1 MCDFNVSNARG
12 NFLTGPVSIH
22 SQNTTRALALFCI
35 ASPPACHDI
44 NRETAHSMTVL
55 STAFGNARRFR
66 FPASLLFVL
75 TLLLT
80 TANTAWAF
88 GGSNSLFGGQN
99 SQFLPVDEA
108 LPFSH
113 TTDGNSIVLYWDI
126 TPGHYLYKDRISIK
140 ALDEGA
146 SAGEPQYSSPGTAT
160 EDEFFGKTTVFFDP
174 VEARMPITL
183 PENTREAR
191 FEVTYQ
197 GCAEA
202 GLCYP
207 PQTRE
212 VLFYQSNSAGGAQ
225 ASTETTAANPTKPKV
240 DTSSATGLAGFLSE
254 QSTLVIAGVFLLLGL
269 GLTFTPCVL
278 PMVPIISSLV
288 SGQNTRTTGQAILL
302 SSSYVLGMA
311 LTYAGAGVLTGL
323 LGASFNLQAQLQ
335 SPWVLGVFALLFV
348 VFALSMFDLFEIQL
362 PRAIRDS
369 LNNASQSLT
378 GGRVL
383 SIFGIGALSA
393 LIVSPCVSAPLA
405 GSLLYISTTQDA
417 VIGGVALFALGLGM
431 GIPLILVAVGG
442 RKLLPS
448 SGHWMTTV
456 KHFYGVML
464 IAVAIWLVERMVPG
478 WVGLTMWGVLIAIT
492 GVQLGAF
499 DAAKAGWERTRKGL
513 GLIFFAYGL
522 ALLAGAI
529 AGANN
534 PLAPLDPFIAK
545 ATFSGEPGNPS
556 RPDTSHAGFERVEAP
571 ADIEAMLVKARQEGR
586 PVMLDF
592 YADWCI
598 SCKVMERNVFSH
610 ASVSDALQPFTLLQI
625 DMTDNTPA
633 QQAMLDELGL
643 FGPPAIL
650 FYDSNGD
657 EMGQQRV
664 LGEMNRNQFLDHV
677 NGLTP
682 SI

>member
-1 MCDFNVSNARG
+1 MAGD
-12 NFLTGPVSIH
+12 LLMP
-22 SQNTTRALALFCI
+22 L
-35 ASPPACHDI
+35 I
-44 NRETAHSMTVL
+44 NREIAHFMTALSIVFGCIQRLTKPLGLLCAFTVL
-55 STAFGNARRFR
+55 LTATNTASAFGDNNSF
-66 FPASLLFVL
+66 
-75 TLLLT
+75 
-80 TANTAWAF
+80 F
-88 GGSNSLFGGQN
+88 GSQG
-99 SQFLPVDEA
+99 SQFLQVDEA

-113 TTDGNSIVLYWDI
+113 TTEANTVVLSWDI
-126 TPGHYLYKDRISIK
+126 TPGHYLYRDRISIK
-140 ALDEGA
+140 ALDDGA
-146 SAGEPQYSSPGTAT
+146 TAGALEYTSSGTET
-160 EDEFFGKTTVFFDP
+160 EDEYFGKTTVFFDP
-174 VEARMPITL
+174 VEATVPITL
-183 PENTREAR
+183 PANMREAR

-212 VLFYQSNSAGGAQ
+212 VLFYQSQEPGSGQAAGSEGN
-225 ASTETTAANPTKPKV
+225 TTQTATTSQV

-254 QSTLVIAGVFLLLGL
+254 QSTLVIAGVFFLLGL

-288 SGQNTRTTGQAILL
+288 SGQNTRTTGHALLL

-335 SPWVLGVFALLFV
+335 SPWVLGVFSLLFV
-348 VFALSMFDLFEIQL
+348 VFALSMFGLFEIQL
-362 PRAIRDS
+362 PRFIREP
-369 LNNASQSLT
+369 LNDASQRLT

-417 VIGGVALFALGLGM
+417 VIGGIALFALGLGM
-431 GIPLILVAVGG
+431 GVPLILVAVGG
-442 RKLLPS
+442 RKVLPT

-464 IAVAIWLVERMVPG
+464 IAVAIWLIERLVPG
-478 WVGLTMWGVLIAIT
+478 WVGLTLWGILAAIT

-529 AGANN
+529 TGANN
-534 PLAPLDPFIAK
+534 PLAPLDPFLAK
-545 ATFSGEPGNPS
+545 ATSTGAPGSSAGYNV
-556 RPDTSHAGFERVEAP
+556 SHADFKRVETP
-571 ADIEAMLVKARQEGR
+571 AEIETMLLQAQQQGR

-598 SCKVMERNVFSH
+598 SCKVMERNVFS
-610 ASVSDALQPFTLLQI
+610 DADVVRSLQPFTLLQL
-625 DMTDNTPA
+625 DLTDNTPA

-650 FYDSNGD
+650 FYDSSGN
-657 EMGQQRV
+657 EMALQRV
-664 LGEMNRNQFLDHV
+664 LGEMNLSQFMDHV
-677 NGLTP
+677 QGLTP
-682 SI
+682 AI

>member
-1 MCDFNVSNARG
+1 M
-12 NFLTGPVSIH
+12 
-22 SQNTTRALALFCI
+22 RALSTTSGSTRRLTRPYSLFL
-35 ASPPACHDI
+35 
-44 NRETAHSMTVL
+44 VL
-55 STAFGNARRFR
+55 A
-66 FPASLLFVL
+66 
-75 TLLLT
+75 LLLAVT
-80 TANTAWAF
+80 NASWAL
-88 GGSNSLFGGQN
+88 GSSNSLFGGQG

-113 TTDGNSIVLYWDI
+113 STEGNAVVLFWDI
-126 TPGHYLYKDRISIK
+126 TPGHYLYRDRISVK
-140 ALDEGA
+140 ALDEGV
-146 SAGEPQYSSPGTAT
+146 SAGAPEFSNSGAET
-160 EDEFFGKTTVFFDP
+160 EDDYFGKTTVFFDP
-174 VEARMPITL
+174 VEARIPVTMPDNI
-183 PENTREAR
+183 REAR

-197 GCAEA
+197 GCAKA

-212 VLFYQSNSAGGAQ
+212 VLFYQSQDSGSGSQKSSQGEAGQSGKAPR
-225 ASTETTAANPTKPKV
+225 A

-288 SGQNTRTTGQAILL
+288 SGQNTRTTGHALLL
-302 SSSYVLGMA
+302 SGSYVLGMA

-335 SPWVLGVFALLFV
+335 SPWVLGVFALMFV

-362 PRAIRDS
+362 PRFIS
-369 LNNASQSLT
+369 EPLNDASQRLT
-378 GGRVL
+378 GGRVV

-417 VIGGVALFALGLGM
+417 VIGGIALFALGLGM

-442 RKLLPS
+442 RTLLPAT
-448 SGHWMTTV
+448 GHWMTTV

-464 IAVAIWLVERMVPG
+464 IAVAIWLIERLVPG
-478 WVGLTMWGVLIAIT
+478 WLGLTLWGILIAIT

-499 DAAKAGWERTRKGL
+499 DTAKAGWERTRKGL

-522 ALLAGAI
+522 ALLAGAV
-529 AGANN
+529 AGAND
-534 PLAPLDPFIAK
+534 PLAPLDPFVAK
-545 ATFSGEPGNPS
+545 VIPAGSSGNVAASDTRHADFARVENPS
-556 RPDTSHAGFERVEAP
+556 E
-571 ADIEAMLVKARQEGR
+571 IESMLLQARQQGR
-586 PVMLDF
+586 PVVLDF

-598 SCKVMERNVFSH
+598 SCKVMERNVFS
-610 ASVSDALQPFTLLQI
+610 DAGVVRALSAFTLLQL
-625 DMTDNTPA
+625 DLTDNTPA
-633 QQAMLDELGL
+633 QQAMLDSLGL

-650 FYDSNGD
+650 FYDTNGE
-657 EMGQQRV
+657 EMVSQRV
-664 LGEMNRNQFLDHV
+664 LGEMDRDQFMNHI
-677 NGLTP
+677 NGLSP
-682 SI
+682 AI

>member
-1 MCDFNVSNARG
+1 MTAPSTALGRIRR
-12 NFLTGPVSIH
+12 LTGP
-22 SQNTTRALALFCI
+22 
-35 ASPPACHDI
+35 
-44 NRETAHSMTVL
+44 
-55 STAFGNARRFR
+55 ST
-66 FPASLLFVL
+66 LLFVFA
-75 TLLLT
+75 LLLT
-80 TANTAWAF
+80 ATNAAWAF
-88 GGSNSLFGGQN
+88 GDNNSFFGGQGD
-99 SQFLPVDEA
+99 QFLQVDEA

-113 TTDGNSIVLYWDI
+113 TTEENAVVLSWDI
-126 TPGHYLYKDRISIK
+126 TPGHYLYRDRISIK

-146 SAGEPQYSSPGTAT
+146 TAGAIEYTSSGTET

-174 VEARMPITL
+174 VEATVPVTL
-183 PENTREAR
+183 PADSREAR

-212 VLFYQSNSAGGAQ
+212 VLFYQSEESGSTKETSNQSKTAQ
-225 ASTETTAANPTKPKV
+225 TGTTSQV

-254 QSTLVIAGVFLLLGL
+254 QSTLVIAGVFFLLGL

-288 SGQNTRTTGQAILL
+288 SGQNTRSTQHALLL
-302 SSSYVLGMA
+302 SGSYVLGMA
-311 LTYAGAGVLTGL
+311 LTYAAAGVLTGL

-348 VFALSMFDLFEIQL
+348 VFALSMFDVFEIQL
-362 PRAIRDS
+362 PRFIREP
-369 LNNASQSLT
+369 LNDASQRMT
-378 GGRVL
+378 GGRVI

-417 VIGGVALFALGLGM
+417 VIGGIALLALGLGM
-431 GIPLILVAVGG
+431 GVPLILVAVGG
-442 RKLLPS
+442 RKLLPTT
-448 SGHWMTTV
+448 GRWMTTV

-464 IAVAIWLVERMVPG
+464 IAVAIWLIERLVPG
-478 WVGLTMWGVLIAIT
+478 WVGLTLWGILIAIT

-513 GLIFFAYGL
+513 GLVFFAYGL
-522 ALLAGAI
+522 ALLAGAM
-529 AGANN
+529 AGAND

-545 ATFSGEPGNPS
+545 TAPTGAPANSANYS
-556 RPDTSHAGFERVEAP
+556 SSHADFARVEAP
-571 ADIEAMLVKARQEGR
+571 SEIETMLTQAQEQGR

-598 SCKVMERNVFSH
+598 SCKVMERNVFS
-610 ASVSDALQPFTLLQI
+610 DADVIRSLEPFTLLQI
-625 DMTDNTPA
+625 DMTDNTKA
-633 QQAMLDELGL
+633 QQALLDSLGL

-650 FYDSNGD
+650 FYGENGE
-657 EMGQQRV
+657 EMAPHRV
-664 LGEMNRNQFLDHV
+664 LGEMDKGQFLDHI
-677 NGLTP
+677 NTLP
-682 SI
+682 SAI